1 MGGTGQGSGVDGGSD
16 VVRLLGRFEDV
27 TGFLD
32 ALVRWAVDRT
42 PGAEACGLTLEEAGR
57 EFTVTYSGELAHRGD
72 ERQYELDDG
81 PCLQALRSGQ
91 VVTVDDMVEE
101 SRWGRYPE
109 RAVEAGVLSSLSFP
123 LSLGERGR
131 GALNLYASR
140 PHAFTT
146 ADGEAGRAW
155 AGQASGALL
164 VAWQMADREKA
175 VGDLAQG
182 METRQTIG
190 QAVGLLMAQRRCTA
204 DEAFALLKGA
214 SQRSNEKLRDVAARM
229 VAGHE
234 ADVLSSR

>member
-1 MGGTGQGSGVDGGSD
+1 VSGTGSGGDRGSD
-16 VVRLLGRFEDV
+16 VLRLLDRFDDV
-27 TGFLD
+27 AGFLD

-57 EFTVTYSGELAHRGD
+57 KFTVTYSGELAVRGD

-81 PCLQALRSGQ
+81 PCLQALRSGE
-91 VVTVDDMVEE
+91 VVVVDDLADE
-101 SRWGRYPE
+101 SRWGLYPE
-109 RAVEAGVLSSLSFP
+109 RALEAGVHSSLSFP

-140 PHAFTT
+140 PHAF
-146 ADGEAGRAW
+146 ADADDEAGRAW

-164 VAWQMADREKA
+164 VAWQMADRGKA
-175 VGDLAQG
+175 VDDLAQG
-182 METRQTIG
+182 LQTRQVIG

-204 DEAFALLKGA
+204 DEAFELLKGA
-214 SQRSNEKLRDVAARM
+214 SQRNNEKLRDVAARM

-234 ADVLSSR
+234 TDVLSSR